1 MVGAPFDVIGST
13 QTGSVSV
20 YKEVSE
26 NKWELFDGKIAPVD
40 GRAGDQFGVS
50 VDADE
55 STIVI
60 GSSVSALLHETIV
73 FSFCVL
79 CLQLLEWLQFV

>member
-1 MVGAPFDVIGST
+1 MVGAPFDGSGDS

-26 NKWELFDGKIAPVD
+26 NKWQLLDSKITPVD
-40 GRAGDQFGVS
+40 GSAGDQFGVS
-50 VDADE
+50 VDIDEE

-60 GSSVSALLHETIV
+60 GSSVSALL
-73 FSFCVL
+73 VL
-79 CLQLLEWLQFV
+79 ISEFYYAVLYSHTY